1 MRYRGLTAALIAIT
15 VLCLTG
21 CRTVRSSQSRVESMA
36 SSSMEMRD
44 SVREVMM
51 VAERDTLREVTTI
64 TVQTNERGDTIKV
77 VQITDLTRARNRDTT
92 SDTKEKTVVRTDT
105 VYIERRDSAM
115 VSTTNRTNFTNNK
128 EGFWTKLRKTL
139 KWVLAVIVA
148 TTVFFIIKK

>member
-1 MRYRGLTAALIAIT
+1 MRSQET
-15 VLCLTG
+15 
-21 CRTVRSSQSRVESMA
+21 RSLELRSKQL
-36 SSSMEMRD
+36 SSLETRD

-115 VSTTNRTNFTNNK
+115 VSTTNCTNFTNNK

-148 TTVFFIIKK
+148 TMVFFIIKK

>member
-1 MRYRGLTAALIAIT
+1 MRSQET
-15 VLCLTG
+15 
-21 CRTVRSSQSRVESMA
+21 RSLELRSKQLNSLET
-36 SSSMEMRD
+36 RD

-115 VSTTNRTNFTNNK
+115 VSTTNFTNFTNNK

>member
-1 MRYRGLTAALIAIT
+1 MRSQET
-15 VLCLTG
+15 
-21 CRTVRSSQSRVESMA
+21 RSLELRSKQLNSLET
-36 SSSMEMRD
+36 RD

-115 VSTTNRTNFTNNK
+115 VSTTNCTNFTNNK

-148 TTVFFIIKK
+148 TTVFFIVKK

>member
-1 MRYRGLTAALIAIT
+1 MRSQET
-15 VLCLTG
+15 
-21 CRTVRSSQSRVESMA
+21 RSLELRSKQLNSLET
-36 SSSMEMRD
+36 RD

-115 VSTTNRTNFTNNK
+115 VSTTNCTNFTNNK